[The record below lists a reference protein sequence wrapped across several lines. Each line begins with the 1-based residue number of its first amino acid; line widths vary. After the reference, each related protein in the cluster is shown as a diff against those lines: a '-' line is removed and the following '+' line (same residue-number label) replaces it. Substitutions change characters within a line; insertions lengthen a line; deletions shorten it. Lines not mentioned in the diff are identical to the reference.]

1 MWLKPLLKKKATIAN
16 NIAQSG
22 NLSERIYK
30 MLSSIDI
37 LNGSGFVPSKKPWPG
52 GLKSCT
58 SRESSS
64 LKSSKSTNQSSSF

>member
-37 LNGSGFVPSKKPWPG
+37 LNGSGFVPSKKP
-52 GLKSCT
+52 
-58 SRESSS
+58 
-64 LKSSKSTNQSSSF
+64 